1 MARYFTLEQAEKLLP
16 EVESSIRE
24 AIFLKSEFAEA
35 DQMFRSSVSRV
46 AMLGGVD
53 LNRTA
58 ILEQRARR
66 EVSAMRLKDIMARI
80 EAIGCLVKDLD
91 IGLID
96 FPTLLRGSEVYLC
109 WKLGEQRITFWHK
122 VEDGFKGRQAIDNDF
137 MENHKGE
144 PEN

>member
-1 MARYFTLEQAEKLLP
+1 MARYFTLEEAEKLLP

-24 AIFLKSEFAEA
+24 AMFLKSEFAEA

-46 AMLGGVD
+46 SMLGGVD

-66 EVSAMRLKDIMARI
+66 EVSAMRLKEVMGRI

-96 FPTLLRGSEVYLC
+96 FPTLFRGSEVYLC
-109 WKLGEQRITFWHK
+109 WKLGEQHISFWHK

-144 PEN
+144 AEN